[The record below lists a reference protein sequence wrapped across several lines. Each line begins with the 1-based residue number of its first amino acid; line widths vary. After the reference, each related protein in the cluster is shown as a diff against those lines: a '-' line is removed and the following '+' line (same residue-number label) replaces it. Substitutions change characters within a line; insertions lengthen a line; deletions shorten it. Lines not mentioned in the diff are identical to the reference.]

1 MSAIAIAPFY
11 MVAALDEARGLGLR
25 GDLPWHLPEDL
36 KHFARTTKTTRD
48 ASLQN
53 AVIMG
58 RVTCETIPK
67 KYWPLSGR
75 RNAVVTRNPDWKIDG
90 ADVFTDLEK
99 AVAALQDQVET
110 VYVVGGGQIYSLA
123 IELAS
128 CHELILT
135 RILKTFECDA
145 FFPAY
150 EDRFHMV
157 EQLGKGCQDGL
168 EYIFER
174 WVRNES

>member
-1 MSAIAIAPFY
+1 MSKLARFSA
-11 MVAALDEARGLGLR
+11 VAAIDAARGLGLK

-36 KHFARTTKTTRD
+36 KHFAVTTKTTRD
-48 ASLQN
+48 PNREN

-58 RVTCETIPK
+58 RVTCETIPQ
-67 KYWPLSGR
+67 KYWPLPGR
-75 RNAVVTRNPDWKIDG
+75 RNAVVTRNPDWQIEG
-90 ADVFTDLEK
+90 ADVFNDLET
-99 AVAALQDQVET
+99 AIATLQDQVET

-123 IELAS
+123 IELEA

-135 RILKTFECDA
+135 RILKNFECDA

-150 EDRFHMV
+150 EDRFHLA
-157 EQLGKGCQDGL
+157 EEIGRGSQDGL